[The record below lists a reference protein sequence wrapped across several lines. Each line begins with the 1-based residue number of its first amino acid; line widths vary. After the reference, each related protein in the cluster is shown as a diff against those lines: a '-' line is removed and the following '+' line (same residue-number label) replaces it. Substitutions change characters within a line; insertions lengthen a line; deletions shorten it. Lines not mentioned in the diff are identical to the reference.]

1 MSDSVCVIPAYNVES
16 TLGAVAAGVRAAL
29 GTITI
34 VAVDDGSSDGTRLV
48 AERTCDRVIG
58 FPHNRGKGAA
68 LRAGFAAALALGA
81 RAILTIDAD
90 GQHEPSRAASLLDAL
105 ATADIVVGVRA
116 RDRGMPLHRRM
127 SNALSSRAISACAG
141 CPLPDTQSGY
151 RAMRRS
157 VVHEVRPAGDR
168 YEFETEFLILA
179 GQAGYRIA
187 AVPVPTIYGAPSH
200 FRELRDSAR
209 VMRSIWRHRAG
220 AAH

>member
-1 MSDSVCVIPAYNVES
+1 MSDTVCVIPAYNVEG
-16 TLGAVAAGVRAAL
+16 TLAAVAAGVRAAL
-29 GTITI
+29 GIITI
-34 VAVDDGSSDGTRLV
+34 VAVDDGSSDRTRLV

-58 FPHNRGKGAA
+58 FSGNRGKGAA
-68 LRAGFAAALALGA
+68 LRAGFEAALTLGA
-81 RAILTIDAD
+81 PVILTIDAD
-90 GQHEPSRAASLLDAL
+90 GQHDPSRASSLVDAL
-105 ATADIVVGVRA
+105 ATADVVVGARA
-116 RDRGMPLHRRM
+116 RDRGMPLHRRV

-151 RAMRRS
+151 RAIRGA
-157 VVHEVRPAGDR
+157 VAHDIKPVGDR

-209 VMRSIWRHRAG
+209 VMRSIWRYRAG